1 MWALWWYMSS
11 GHRLVDP
18 DLSPRVIRRH
28 HLLSAG
34 VPASVVLLMVL
45 VASGVGR
52 IISPLVLA
60 YVVAGVLE
68 GRESLPAVVEQPGL
82 SDDARP
88 EDKGEGPGH
97 AGGR

>member
-1 MWALWWYMSS
+1 
-11 GHRLVDP
+11 
-18 DLSPRVIRRH
+18 
-28 HLLSAG
+28 
-34 VPASVVLLMVL
+34 MVL

-60 YVVAGVLE
+60 YLVAFGYVVAGVLE
-68 GRESLPAVVEQPGL
+68 GRESLPAVVEQPDL

-88 EDKGEGPGH
+88 EDRREGPGH